1 MTLPLKW
8 NPQGAPR
15 KPGIVGIGAQ
25 KAGTSWLSQML
36 GQHPLVWTTPLKEV
50 QFFNHRFIE
59 AHRYWI
65 GWHYRQKPVEI
76 RARYQ
81 RRAEVLPA
89 VVDDYLRRICA
100 SNQMFSNHWYKQVF
114 APTPEHAQAMD
125 VTPEYSTLPAEGVDF
140 VARFL
145 PRARFIYLVRDP
157 VDRAVS
163 QLRMNLLRERRQP
176 DSRAAWLDEI
186 AAPVLAD
193 RGDYATYIPRW
204 QARMGDRL
212 LVLPYGGIARDPL
225 ALMRRLEAFL
235 DLPEWDYRNLDLRV
249 FATPDGIDVPDYAR
263 DALRERLAGQ
273 YAYLRDSFGA
283 DFLAATA

>member
-8 NPQGAPR
+8 DPQGRPR

-36 GQHPLVWTTPLKEV
+36 GQHPQVWTTPLKEV

-65 GWHYRQKPVEI
+65 AWHYRQKPVEI

-89 VVDDYLRRICA
+89 VMDDYLNSICA
-100 SNQMFSNHWYKQVF
+100 GSQMFSNHWYKQVF
-114 APTPEHAQAMD
+114 APTPPDAQAMD
-125 VTPEYSTLPAEGVDF
+125 VTPEYSTLPQEGVDF

-157 VDRAVS
+157 LDRAIS
-163 QLRMNLLRERRQP
+163 QLRMNLLRERRRP
-176 DSRAAWLDEI
+176 DSPAAWLEEI

-204 QARMGDRL
+204 QARLGERL
-212 LVLPYGGIARDPL
+212 LILPYGDIARDPL
-225 ALMRRLEAFL
+225 ALMRRLEGFL
-235 DLPEWDYRNLDLRV
+235 DLPAWDYRNLDVRV
-249 FATPDGIDVPDYAR
+249 FATPDGIEVPEQAR
-263 DALRERLAGQ
+263 AALRERLAGQ
-273 YAYLRDSFGA
+273 YAFLRDTMGA
-283 DFLAATA
+283 DFLAASA